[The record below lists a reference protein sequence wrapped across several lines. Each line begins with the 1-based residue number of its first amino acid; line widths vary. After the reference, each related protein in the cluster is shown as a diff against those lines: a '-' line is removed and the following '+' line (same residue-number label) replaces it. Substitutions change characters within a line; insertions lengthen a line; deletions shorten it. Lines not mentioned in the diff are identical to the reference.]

1 MRETTR
7 AAPGPPETGNAA
19 ERPDTGRAPAERP
32 GATGPASAERPGVGP
47 ASAEHPGAGP
57 ARGEAARG
65 PRRAAAGRP
74 GAAGPATAGPIG
86 ETGNDGAE
94 RPDGPGPGP
103 ASAERPGGS
112 GGAVPERERQAG
124 RGLAAPRPEAGRGL
138 GASGAAAGWT
148 LAEHRLL
155 AALRRCGQRPG
166 VAAAARGLSLGGE
179 HGALWLAAGL
189 TAAALDRPRRSGW
202 LRSTAL
208 IAGAHLAS
216 MGVKRLVRRPR
227 PAPDTYEPLVRT
239 AGRHSFPSSHAT
251 SAAAAVVA
259 FGTLHPTAGRLAAPL
274 AGAVCL
280 SRLVVGVHYPSDIAA
295 GVLLGATTAAA
306 GGHLLPPAL
315 IGEGRRFSASA
326 PAAVAAR
333 RRLPAAA
340 GRLLAPVT
348 RARGDVLS

>member
-1 MRETTR
+1 MREATR
-7 AAPGPPETGNAA
+7 AAPGHPETGS
-19 ERPDTGRAPAERP
+19 
-32 GATGPASAERPGVGP
+32 AT
-47 ASAEHPGAGP
+47 EHPGAGP
-57 ARGEAARG
+57 GRGEAARG
-65 PRRAAAGRP
+65 PRPAATGRP
-74 GAAGPATAGPIG
+74 GAAGPAPAGPIG
-86 ETGNDGAE
+86 EAGNDGAE
-94 RPDGPGPGP
+94 RPDGPGPSP
-103 ASAERPGGS
+103 SPASASASASAERPGGS
-112 GGAVPERERQAG
+112 GGAVPEGERQAG
-124 RGLAAPRPEAGRGL
+124 RGLAAPRPEAHRGPA
-138 GASGAAAGWT
+138 ASGVAAALT

-155 AALRRCGQRPG
+155 AALRRCGRRPG

-259 FGTLHPTAGRLAAPL
+259 FGALHPTAGRLAAPL
-274 AGAVCL
+274 AGAMCL

-306 GGHLLPPAL
+306 GSRLLPPAPANGGL
-315 IGEGRRFSASA
+315 PAPALVGAGRRFPA
-326 PAAVAAR
+326 PATVAAG

-340 GRLLAPVT
+340 GHLLAPVT